1 MGENDREPD
10 PRGALMDGSGRAH
23 RRVEIVNTHGLH
35 MRPAGKFVTL
45 ASSFRSEV
53 WVEYRGARVNGKSV
67 LDMTTLAA
75 QRGTVLDIEA
85 IGPDAEAAIN
95 ALADLVAAGFHM
107 TEEDYRPR
115 AEAR

>member
-1 MGENDREPD
+1 
-10 PRGALMDGSGRAH
+10 MDAPGRAH

-45 ASSFRSEV
+45 AGSFRSEV
-53 WVEYRGARVNGKSV
+53 WVDYQGARVNGKSV

-75 QRGTVLDIEA
+75 QRGTQMDIEA
-85 IGPDAEAAIN
+85 IGPDAEAAIH
-95 ALADLVAAGFHM
+95 ALAELVAAGFHM

-115 AEAR
+115 AEPR